1 MTMFTNG
8 YSSLQI
14 PEDFE
19 PVATKE
25 EFNDLYLVNTKIPMS
40 IKFSTTPTLVGLPE
54 IMDGIEQNLKNND
67 KIEVVN
73 SDFITINDQI
83 YYMIVSSFSDGENEI
98 RRNEFLYVEDS
109 NLYIFEFTY
118 PYADRELDDFYLN
131 IIRSLKISVPKYI
144 VEDGNYI
151 ISSPFLSTYSA
162 LPILILILSLL
173 GLLLISPTLG
183 CASSGS
189 GDFLLLKTLRVFS
202 FLNLCSSVS

>member
-19 PVATKE
+19 PVATKD

-40 IKFSTTPTLVGLPE
+40 IKFSTTPTLSGLPE
-54 IMDGIEQNLKNND
+54 IMDGIEQNVKNND
-67 KIEVVN
+67 YLKVVH

-83 YYMIVSSFSDGENEI
+83 YYMIVTSFSDGENQI

-144 VEDGNYI
+144 VEDGGY
-151 ISSPFLSTYSA
+151 
-162 LPILILILSLL
+162 
-173 GLLLISPTLG
+173 
-183 CASSGS
+183 
-189 GDFLLLKTLRVFS
+189 R
-202 FLNLCSSVS
+202 LNQE

>member
-8 YSSLQI
+8 FSSLQM

-19 PVATKE
+19 PIATKD
-25 EFNDLYLVNTKIPMS
+25 EFNDLYLVNTKLPMS

-67 KIEVVN
+67 RVEIVN
-73 SDFITINDQI
+73 SGFITINDQI
-83 YYMIVSSFSDGENEI
+83 YYMIVSSFNDGETQI
-98 RRNEFLYVEDS
+98 RRNEFLYVEDN

-144 VEDGNYI
+144 VEDGGY
-151 ISSPFLSTYSA
+151 
-162 LPILILILSLL
+162 
-173 GLLLISPTLG
+173 
-183 CASSGS
+183 
-189 GDFLLLKTLRVFS
+189 R
-202 FLNLCSSVS
+202 LNE

>member
-1 MTMFTNG
+1 MFTNG

-19 PVATKE
+19 PVATKD

-40 IKFSTTPTLVGLPE
+40 IKFSTTPTLSGLPE
-54 IMDGIEQNLKNND
+54 IMDGIEQNVKNND
-67 KIEVVN
+67 YLKVVH

-83 YYMIVSSFSDGENEI
+83 YYMIVTSFSDGENQI
-98 RRNEFLYVEDS
+98 RRNEFLYVEDD

-144 VEDGNYI
+144 VEDGGY
-151 ISSPFLSTYSA
+151 
-162 LPILILILSLL
+162 
-173 GLLLISPTLG
+173 
-183 CASSGS
+183 
-189 GDFLLLKTLRVFS
+189 R
-202 FLNLCSSVS
+202 LNQE